1 MEQVVNLAR
10 WQFAITT
17 VYHFFFVPLTIGL
30 GLLIA
35 IMETIYVRT
44 NDDKYKKMTKFWG
57 ELFLINFA
65 MGVVTGLV
73 QEFQFGMN
81 WSNYSRFVGDIF
93 GVPLAIEALLAF
105 FLESTFLGIWIFGW
119 EKVSKKIHLISIWIV
134 AIATTIS
141 AFFILAAS
149 SFMHEPTGYN
159 IENGRAVM
167 TSFTSIITNPHLW
180 VQFPHTVFG
189 AWATGGFFVLGV
201 SAYHLIKKNRADWVK
216 SSLKIGIIF
225 SLVSTILV
233 IGMGDIQGKYVV
245 KNLPMKMAASEAL
258 WDSEDPASLGVVAII
273 DEGQRK
279 NTFEI
284 SIPRLLSFMSF
295 NKFDGKVEG
304 LNDLQTQY
312 EDKYG
317 PGDYIPP
324 VTISFYSFR
333 LMVGAGSMMLLLS
346 IAALYF
352 FKKKNVDKKPLLLK
366 LLVFSIALPYIANS
380 TGWILTEVSRS
391 PWIVFGLLKISNAVS
406 PNVSAS
412 YVLTSLIVLGVI
424 YTALIIVD
432 ISLMIKFVK
441 KPLLENRD
449 KISGLKKEEEGSL
462 WI

>member
-35 IMETIYVRT
+35 IMETMYVRT
-44 NDDKYKKMTKFWG
+44 DNDKYKKMTKFWG
-57 ELFLINFA
+57 NLFLVNFA

-81 WSNYSRFVGDIF
+81 WSSYSRFVGDIF

-105 FLESTFLGIWIFGW
+105 FLESTFLGIWVFGW
-119 EKVSKKIHLISIWIV
+119 ERVSKRIHLASIWIV

-149 SFMHEPTGYN
+149 SFMHEPTGYT
-159 IENGRAVM
+159 IKNGRAVM
-167 TSFTSIITNPHLW
+167 TNFTDIVTNPHLW

-201 SAYHLIKKNRADWVK
+201 SAYHLIKKNEADWVK

-233 IGMGDIQGKYVV
+233 IGMGDAQGKYLV
-245 KNLPMKMAASEAL
+245 KHLPMKMAAAEAL
-258 WDSEDPASLGVVAII
+258 WESEDPASLGVVAII

-295 NKFDGKVEG
+295 NKFEGKVEG
-304 LNDLQTQY
+304 LNDIQKQY
-312 EDKYG
+312 EAKYG
-317 PGDYIPP
+317 PGNYIPP

-333 LMVGAGSMMLLLS
+333 LMAGAGSLMLLLS
-346 IAALYF
+346 MAALYF
-352 FKKKNVDKKPLLLK
+352 FKKKTIDKKPLLLK

-406 PNVSAS
+406 PNVTAG
-412 YVLTSLIVLGVI
+412 YVLTSLIALGVI
-424 YTALIIVD
+424 YTALIIID
-432 ISLMIKFVK
+432 ISLMVKLVK
-441 KPLLENRD
+441 KPLLKSEGDNFA
-449 KISGLKKEEEGSL
+449 LKGNKEESL
-462 WI
+462 WT